1 MLQGIG
7 RHSKEEIEKIGLDD
21 IKAAS
26 KILGHKPFIF
36 GNKAS
41 VLDCVVFAFLSWQLA
56 GDEND
61 DTVFK
66 RELDKEDGE
75 FKVIRCRIKDV

>member
-26 KILGHKPFIF
+26 KILGDKPFFF
-36 GNKAS
+36 GNKAN
-41 VLDCVVFAFLSWQLA
+41 VLDCVVFAFLSWQFA
-56 GDEND
+56 ADEND
-61 DTVFK
+61 DTIFK
-66 RELDKEDGE
+66 RELEKEDGD
-75 FKVIRCRIKDV
+75 FQVK